1 MRRLGGGYHP
11 LSRTRGAKARLCW
24 RLVVVVVAL
33 MGAGQGWAEEGD
45 DLAGKIRNFV
55 VTQFHPVKGKLEIQ
69 VGTPT
74 LGGWPAVC
82 AEPLLNLP
90 QGNRLGR
97 LLVAVQ
103 CGPVEAGVGGWRGL
117 VPVQVSL
124 MTPYFVTR
132 RALTRE
138 TVLSADDLEERSG
151 KVTYLD
157 SLTRLSDGV
166 GKALSQPLA
175 AGQVLRISGLHEVFL
190 VHRGQSVA
198 LQIQGEGFQI
208 STDGVALG
216 DAAEGQNV
224 QVRTTAGKLLSGK
237 VTGNAVVQIVP

>member
-1 MRRLGGGYHP
+1 MRRLGGGYRP
-11 LSRTRGAKARLCW
+11 LLGARRTKAYLCW
-24 RLVVVVVAL
+24 KSAIVMVGL
-33 MGAGQGWAEEGD
+33 MGAGLSWAEEGD
-45 DLAGKIRNFV
+45 SLTGQIRNFIG
-55 VTQFHPVKGKLEIQ
+55 TQFHPVKGKLEIQ

-82 AEPLLNLP
+82 AEPLLTLP

-103 CGPVEAGVGGWRGL
+103 CGPVESGVSGWRGL
-117 VPVQVSL
+117 IPVQVSL

-132 RALTRE
+132 RALPRE
-138 TVLSADDLEERSG
+138 VVLSADDLEERSG

-198 LQIQGEGFQI
+198 LQIQGEGFRI

-216 DAAEGQNV
+216 DASEGQNV